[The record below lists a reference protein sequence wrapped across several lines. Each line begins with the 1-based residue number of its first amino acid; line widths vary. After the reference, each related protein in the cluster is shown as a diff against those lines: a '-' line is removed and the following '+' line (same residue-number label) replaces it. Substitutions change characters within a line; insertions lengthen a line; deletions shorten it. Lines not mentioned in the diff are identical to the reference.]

1 MSIKI
6 IVFLTLLFAVLGS
19 ANSSQYEWTD
29 ENGCSYC
36 LYGYFED
43 GKCVHINRK
52 ILLKYDFDIVSRL
65 NNKSFR
71 VSYPYQSALHVY
83 CENEESYCNSIKDS
97 MVVKLMPSL
106 KDRKSYCKKQRKK
119 RQNTGM
125 FYIIPIRDDDVKFL
139 CDFIEFDYRKS
150 VLKVMGRGSCPVRVK
165 GPITPAGRTLYAFY
179 NLYITKQKMYEVKKE
194 IIFTQTHD
202 GKYIRKKDF
211 FALGDC
217 SNSNCEILNYIGGK
231 PQDFDIKCDFIKKN
245 GNEGKVKVFA
255 AGVCPIEVLDK
266 DNKKQVYR
274 VRSVKDGD
282 GYKLLMTNKR
292 K

>member
-1 MSIKI
+1 
-6 IVFLTLLFAVLGS
+6 
-19 ANSSQYEWTD
+19 
-29 ENGCSYC
+29 
-36 LYGYFED
+36 
-43 GKCVHINRK
+43 
-52 ILLKYDFDIVSRL
+52 
-65 NNKSFR
+65 
-71 VSYPYQSALHVY
+71 
-83 CENEESYCNSIKDS
+83 
-97 MVVKLMPSL
+97 
-106 KDRKSYCKKQRKK
+106 
-119 RQNTGM
+119 
-125 FYIIPIRDDDVKFL
+125 
-139 CDFIEFDYRKS
+139 
-150 VLKVMGRGSCPVRVK
+150 
-165 GPITPAGRTLYAFY
+165 
-179 NLYITKQKMYEVKKE
+179 MYEVKKE